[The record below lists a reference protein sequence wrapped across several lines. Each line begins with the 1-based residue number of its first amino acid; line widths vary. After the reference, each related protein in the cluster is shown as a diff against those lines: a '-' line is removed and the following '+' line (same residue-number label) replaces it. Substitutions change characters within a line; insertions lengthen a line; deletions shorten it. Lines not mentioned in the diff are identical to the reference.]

1 MPISLEIVTPS
12 ETIYSEEVDH
22 VVIPTSSG
30 KIDVLPNH
38 VPVLDKLIAGDIK
51 VEKDGITEYLAV
63 GSGFVGVYAE
73 KVSLL
78 TDQAINVNNTE
89 ESEIE
94 EAIQRAE
101 KALTDAK
108 SSNIDQAKIDK
119 LEAAARFAFAQ
130 KLAKGK
136 SKQLWKLSSHPE
148 GVVGPAG
155 YVEDVILAI
164 HVLNSIIT
172 NSDSAI
178 VEKHWAGDRDIL
190 ELVKEIL
197 EIADSI
203 VGKKN

>member
-12 ETIYSEEVDH
+12 ETVYSEEVDH

-63 GSGFVGVYAE
+63 GSGFVEVYAE

-78 TDQAINVNNTE
+78 TDQAINVKNTE

-130 KLAKGK
+130 KNGKG
-136 SKQLWKLSSHPE
+136 
-148 GVVGPAG
+148 
-155 YVEDVILAI
+155 
-164 HVLNSIIT
+164 
-172 NSDSAI
+172 
-178 VEKHWAGDRDIL
+178 
-190 ELVKEIL
+190 
-197 EIADSI
+197 
-203 VGKKN
+203 

>member
-1 MPISLEIVTPS
+1 MPISLEIVTPT
-12 ETIYSEEVDH
+12 ETVYSEEVDH
-22 VVIPTSSG
+22 VVVPTSSG

-63 GSGFVGVYAE
+63 GSGFVEVYAE

-136 SKQLWKLSSHPE
+136 SK
-148 GVVGPAG
+148 
-155 YVEDVILAI
+155 
-164 HVLNSIIT
+164 
-172 NSDSAI
+172 
-178 VEKHWAGDRDIL
+178 
-190 ELVKEIL
+190 
-197 EIADSI
+197 
-203 VGKKN
+203 

>member
-1 MPISLEIVTPS
+1 MTISLEIVTPS
-12 ETIYSEEVDH
+12 ETVYSEEVDH

-63 GSGFVGVYAE
+63 GSGFVEVYAE

-136 SKQLWKLSSHPE
+136 SK
-148 GVVGPAG
+148 
-155 YVEDVILAI
+155 
-164 HVLNSIIT
+164 
-172 NSDSAI
+172 
-178 VEKHWAGDRDIL
+178 
-190 ELVKEIL
+190 
-197 EIADSI
+197 
-203 VGKKN
+203 

>member
-12 ETIYSEEVDH
+12 ETVYSEEVDH

-51 VEKDGITEYLAV
+51 VEKDGMSEYLAV
-63 GSGFVGVYAE
+63 GSGFVEVYAE

-108 SSNIDQAKIDK
+108 SSNIDQAKSDK

-130 KLAKGK
+130 KVAMGK
-136 SKQLWKLSSHPE
+136 SK
-148 GVVGPAG
+148 
-155 YVEDVILAI
+155 
-164 HVLNSIIT
+164 
-172 NSDSAI
+172 
-178 VEKHWAGDRDIL
+178 
-190 ELVKEIL
+190 
-197 EIADSI
+197 
-203 VGKKN
+203 

>member
-1 MPISLEIVTPS
+1 MPISLEIVTPT
-12 ETIYSEEVDH
+12 ETVYSEEVDH
-22 VVIPTSSG
+22 VVVPTSSG

-38 VPVLDKLIAGDIK
+38 VPVIDKLIAGDIK
-51 VEKDGITEYLAV
+51 VEKDGTTEYLAV
-63 GSGFVGVYAE
+63 GSGFVEVYAE

-130 KLAKGK
+130 KMAKGK
-136 SKQLWKLSSHPE
+136 SK
-148 GVVGPAG
+148 
-155 YVEDVILAI
+155 
-164 HVLNSIIT
+164 
-172 NSDSAI
+172 
-178 VEKHWAGDRDIL
+178 
-190 ELVKEIL
+190 
-197 EIADSI
+197 
-203 VGKKN
+203 

>member
-1 MPISLEIVTPS
+1 MPISLKIVTPS
-12 ETIYSEEVDH
+12 ETVYSEEVDH
-22 VVIPTSSG
+22 VVVPTSSG

-51 VEKDGITEYLAV
+51 VEKDGISEYLAV
-63 GSGFVGVYAE
+63 GSGFVEVYAE

-136 SKQLWKLSSHPE
+136 SK
-148 GVVGPAG
+148 
-155 YVEDVILAI
+155 
-164 HVLNSIIT
+164 
-172 NSDSAI
+172 
-178 VEKHWAGDRDIL
+178 
-190 ELVKEIL
+190 
-197 EIADSI
+197 
-203 VGKKN
+203 

>member
-1 MPISLEIVTPS
+1 MPISLKIVTPS
-12 ETIYSEEVDH
+12 ETVYSEEVDH
-22 VVIPTSSG
+22 VVVPTSSG

-51 VEKDGITEYLAV
+51 VEKDGVAEYLAV
-63 GSGFVGVYAE
+63 GSGFVEVYAE

-130 KLAKGK
+130 KMAKGK
-136 SKQLWKLSSHPE
+136 SK
-148 GVVGPAG
+148 
-155 YVEDVILAI
+155 
-164 HVLNSIIT
+164 
-172 NSDSAI
+172 
-178 VEKHWAGDRDIL
+178 
-190 ELVKEIL
+190 
-197 EIADSI
+197 
-203 VGKKN
+203 

>member
-12 ETIYSEEVDH
+12 ETVYSEEVDH
-22 VVIPTSSG
+22 VVVPTSSG

-51 VEKDGITEYLAV
+51 VEKDGIAEYLAV
-63 GSGFVGVYAE
+63 GSGFVEVYAE

-78 TDQAINVNNTE
+78 TDQAINVKNTE

-108 SSNIDQAKIDK
+108 SSSIDQTKIDK

-130 KLAKGK
+130 KVAKGK
-136 SKQLWKLSSHPE
+136 SK
-148 GVVGPAG
+148 
-155 YVEDVILAI
+155 
-164 HVLNSIIT
+164 
-172 NSDSAI
+172 
-178 VEKHWAGDRDIL
+178 
-190 ELVKEIL
+190 
-197 EIADSI
+197 
-203 VGKKN
+203 

>member
-12 ETIYSEEVDH
+12 ETVYSEEVDH

-63 GSGFVGVYAE
+63 GSGFVEVYAE

-78 TDQAINVNNTE
+78 TDQAINIKNTE

-108 SSNIDQAKIDK
+108 SSSIDQAKIDK

-136 SKQLWKLSSHPE
+136 SK
-148 GVVGPAG
+148 
-155 YVEDVILAI
+155 
-164 HVLNSIIT
+164 
-172 NSDSAI
+172 
-178 VEKHWAGDRDIL
+178 
-190 ELVKEIL
+190 
-197 EIADSI
+197 
-203 VGKKN
+203 

>member
-12 ETIYSEEVDH
+12 ETVYSEEVDH

-63 GSGFVGVYAE
+63 GSGFVEVYAE

-136 SKQLWKLSSHPE
+136 SK
-148 GVVGPAG
+148 
-155 YVEDVILAI
+155 
-164 HVLNSIIT
+164 
-172 NSDSAI
+172 
-178 VEKHWAGDRDIL
+178 
-190 ELVKEIL
+190 
-197 EIADSI
+197 
-203 VGKKN
+203 

>member
-12 ETIYSEEVDH
+12 ETVYSEEVDH

-63 GSGFVGVYAE
+63 GSGFVEVYAE

-78 TDQAINVNNTE
+78 TDQAINVKNTE

-136 SKQLWKLSSHPE
+136 SK
-148 GVVGPAG
+148 
-155 YVEDVILAI
+155 
-164 HVLNSIIT
+164 
-172 NSDSAI
+172 
-178 VEKHWAGDRDIL
+178 
-190 ELVKEIL
+190 
-197 EIADSI
+197 
-203 VGKKN
+203 

>member
-1 MPISLEIVTPS
+1 MPISLEIVTPT
-12 ETIYSEEVDH
+12 ETVYSEEVDH

-63 GSGFVGVYAE
+63 GSGFVEVYAE

-78 TDQAINVNNTE
+78 TDQAINVKNTE

-94 EAIQRAE
+94 EAIKRAE

-130 KLAKGK
+130 KMAKGK
-136 SKQLWKLSSHPE
+136 SK
-148 GVVGPAG
+148 
-155 YVEDVILAI
+155 
-164 HVLNSIIT
+164 
-172 NSDSAI
+172 
-178 VEKHWAGDRDIL
+178 
-190 ELVKEIL
+190 
-197 EIADSI
+197 
-203 VGKKN
+203 